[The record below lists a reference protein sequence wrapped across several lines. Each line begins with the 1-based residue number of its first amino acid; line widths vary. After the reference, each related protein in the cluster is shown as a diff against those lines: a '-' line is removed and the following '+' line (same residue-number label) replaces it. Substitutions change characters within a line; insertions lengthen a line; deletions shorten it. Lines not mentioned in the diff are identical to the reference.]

1 LSFNTDQPFIG
12 SGLMAVFMM
21 NRRVLFYAIIAACAV
36 YGYGWVWPKYGGNAL
51 ELTLLSATMDPE
63 QVYERFLGFQPDVM
77 PDEHLEAR
85 DFAGTV
91 LDTAR
96 DRVSSAEA
104 RGFEISSSSALR
116 SLVRWHLLHTH
127 REAEASPFKKRL
139 LQTCR
144 RYSDDRQVVASIHQ
158 AVNAQGTS
166 PYLARTRR

>member
-1 LSFNTDQPFIG
+1 
-12 SGLMAVFMM
+12 MAVFMM

-51 ELTLLSATMDPE
+51 ELTLLGATTDTE
-63 QVYERFLGFQPDVM
+63 EVYMRFLGFPPDVM

-85 DFAGTV
+85 EFAGTV
-91 LDTAR
+91 LDTA
-96 DRVSSAEA
+96 
-104 RGFEISSSSALR
+104 GFEISSSSALR

-127 REAEASPFKKRL
+127 KEAEASPFKKRL